1 MPKSITVALIGGDKR
16 QLYLGENLYQENW
29 EVLPYGLDIPSSSC
43 LFYSRKISWKQI
55 VKESQVIIAPIP
67 FTRDNQNIFME
78 TSNEAINIYEF
89 LDSISSHQILF
100 GGNFPDIFLSLAK
113 EKNKR
118 IFDFMKCEE
127 FSSFN
132 AIATAEGSIMEAIRL
147 SPWNLEDSEV
157 LIIGYGCCGTVI
169 AKKCQMLDAH
179 VTIVIRRKELIP
191 LLEAKGY
198 HCILIDTLSEKI
210 GNFRFLFNT
219 APSLILDALL
229 LGKVQKDSVIIDIA
243 SNPGGIDKEAAMR
256 CHLATSHFLGIPGK
270 IAPKSSAHKLTEIVK
285 KKEKESWDRNE
296 ITR

>member
-1 MPKSITVALIGGDKR
+1 
-16 QLYLGENLYQENW
+16 
-29 EVLPYGLDIPSSSC
+29 
-43 LFYSRKISWKQI
+43 
-55 VKESQVIIAPIP
+55 
-67 FTRDNQNIFME
+67 ME

-169 AKKCQMLDAH
+169 AK
-179 VTIVIRRKELIP
+179 
-191 LLEAKGY
+191 
-198 HCILIDTLSEKI
+198 
-210 GNFRFLFNT
+210 
-219 APSLILDALL
+219 
-229 LGKVQKDSVIIDIA
+229 
-243 SNPGGIDKEAAMR
+243 
-256 CHLATSHFLGIPGK
+256 
-270 IAPKSSAHKLTEIVK
+270 
-285 KKEKESWDRNE
+285 
-296 ITR
+296 

>member
-1 MPKSITVALIGGDKR
+1 
-16 QLYLGENLYQENW
+16 
-29 EVLPYGLDIPSSSC
+29 
-43 LFYSRKISWKQI
+43 
-55 VKESQVIIAPIP
+55 
-67 FTRDNQNIFME
+67 
-78 TSNEAINIYEF
+78 
-89 LDSISSHQILF
+89 
-100 GGNFPDIFLSLAK
+100 
-113 EKNKR
+113 
-118 IFDFMKCEE
+118 
-127 FSSFN
+127 
-132 AIATAEGSIMEAIRL
+132 
-147 SPWNLEDSEV
+147 
-157 LIIGYGCCGTVI
+157 
-169 AKKCQMLDAH
+169 MLDAH
-179 VTIVIRRKELIP
+179 VTIAIRRKELIP